1 MNKQDQTSNGK
12 GYINC
17 SSLEELRQLTRFT
30 PVNNKKPYIKQWQ
43 NNPKSISFCEKEIK
57 AGNANGYGLIT
68 GLGLLALDFDGCN
81 AHKIALAIGKW
92 LTEID
97 TLAWSSGK
105 PSRKQILLR
114 IPENRLK
121 DFQKLSRKPLTSFG
135 NVEAVK
141 NEQLEI
147 RYNRCQSVLPPSA
160 HPETKG
166 YYWLRETEIVQLNDY
181 QCHCLLS
188 AIDTD
193 IQSNTKQY
201 QELTN
206 TQQLTLIEN
215 ALEFINS
222 DNYHDWLL
230 VGMAL
235 KDSGYD
241 LTLWENWSSNS
252 TKYQI
257 GECEKKWQSF
267 NGCGTSLGSLFWLAS
282 QQGFDMK
289 QWYRD
294 NRKTTR
300 TKLEKTYNHFSDD
313 TRSNNIGLLLNQLI
327 AELAQ
332 PTITEDVRIAKV
344 TEFAGQFHLSAN
356 TILKAIDS
364 RITEDYKDAERE
376 SLVINL
382 DEIIAKSQDKL
393 DISYVV
399 GGYLGACIE
408 DIASKIPTA
417 PSAILCAL
425 LPMIASLIG
434 TQAKIIVKASA
445 DYVVPFILRTAIIGD
460 SGQKKSPALN
470 ASIRALT
477 NLHLAK
483 GKQYK
488 KALQE
493 WELNKD
499 IEQTKKPI
507 RKRHIVKD
515 TTFDGL
521 VRIHEENPIGLL
533 NVVDEL
539 SGYFKRMNK
548 FNRNG
553 NGDDL
558 QRDLELYNGKSYE
571 KTRADDSYDIY
582 LEKTAISVTGT
593 IQWHTL
599 ENLGIDADDA
609 TGTLA
614 RWLFCAVNLPDGY
627 FNIDSDDTSDYFTIT
642 DLLVEELAKANIN
655 SDFILSKDALFEF
668 AQWQHGLIDAQ
679 KKISNHRLAIKY
691 PKIEGEAIRIAGIL
705 HCIDCIL
712 NGNGTITLSIS
723 GDVMKRAIYLANWFL
738 GQYAYVCTKCDTDT
752 LDAKL
757 AKLLQIIIRK
767 GECSANDAYKANKS
781 TFKNAKEVGELMIEL
796 LEMGKVTRLA
806 TSNHRGLKVKAN

>member
-1 MNKQDQTSNGK
+1 MNNQDQTSNCK
-12 GYINC
+12 GYIAC
-17 SSLEELRQLTRFT
+17 SSLEELQLLAIFT
-30 PVNNKKPYIKQWQ
+30 PVNGKKPYLKQWQ
-43 NNPKSISFCEKEIK
+43 NNPKTISFCENEIK
-57 AGNANGYGLIT
+57 QGFADGYGLIT
-68 GLGLLALDFDGCN
+68 GNGLLAIDFDGCN

-92 LTEID
+92 LVTID

-105 PSRKQILLR
+105 PSRKQILVR
-114 IPENRLK
+114 IPEHRLN
-121 DFQKLSRKPLTSFG
+121 DFEKLSRKPLTSFG

-147 RYNRCQSVLPPSA
+147 RYNRCQSVLPPSS
-160 HPETKG
+160 HPETNG
-166 YYWLRETEIVQLNDY
+166 YHWLRETEIVQLNDY
-181 QCHCLLS
+181 QCNCILS

-193 IQSNTKQY
+193 NQSNTKQY
-201 QELTN
+201 QELTDS
-206 TQQLTLIEN
+206 QQLKLIQQS
-215 ALEFINS
+215 LEFIKS
-222 DNYHDWLL
+222 DNYHNWIL

-235 KDSGYD
+235 KNSGYD
-241 LTLWENWSSNS
+241 FSLWDKWSSNS
-252 TKYQI
+252 TKYKI

-267 NGCGTSLGSLFWLAS
+267 NGSGTTLGTLFWLAK
-282 QQGFDMK
+282 QHGFDFDRWK
-289 QWYRD
+289 RD
-294 NRKTTR
+294 NRKTTK
-300 TKLEKTYNHFSDD
+300 TKLEKTYARSSND
-313 TRSNNIGLLLNQLI
+313 TPENNIGLLLNQLI
-327 AELAQ
+327 TEFAQ
-332 PTITEDVRIAKV
+332 PTITEDVRIARV
-344 TEFAGQFHLSAN
+344 TEFAGQNHLSAN

-376 SLVINL
+376 SLATNL
-382 DEIIAKSQDKL
+382 DHIMAKSSEKL
-393 DISYVV
+393 DIPYVV
-399 GGYLGACIE
+399 GAYLGECIN

-417 PSAILCAL
+417 PSAILCGL
-425 LPMIASLIG
+425 LPMVASLIG
-434 TQAKIIVKASA
+434 TKANIIVIASA
-445 DYVVPFILRTAIIGD
+445 DYVSPFILRTAIIGD
-460 SGQKKSPALN
+460 SGQKKSPALF

-477 NLHLAK
+477 NLHIAK
-483 GKQYK
+483 GKEYK
-488 KALQE
+488 KALQN

-499 IEQTKKPI
+499 TEQTKQPI

-553 NGDDL
+553 SGDDL

-599 ENLGIDADDA
+599 ENLGIDADDG

-627 FNIDSDDTSDYFTIT
+627 FNSDSDNTSDYFTIT
-642 DLLVEELAKANIN
+642 DLLVEKLATANIN
-655 SDFILSKDALFEF
+655 SDFILSKDALKEF

-712 NGNGTITLSIS
+712 NGDGTITPSIS

-738 GQYAYVCTKCDTDT
+738 GQYAYVCSKCDTDT
-752 LDAKL
+752 LDSKIVKL
-757 AKLLQIIIRK
+757 WQIIQKK
-767 GECSANDAYKANKS
+767 GDCTANEAYKANKS
-781 TFKNAKEVGELMIEL
+781 AFKDAKEVGELMVEL
-796 LEMGKVTRLA
+796 IEMGKV
-806 TSNHRGLKVKAN
+806 LKIPTHKGIKVTPN